1 MTLSSASQNVLR
13 HSPLVR
19 SRICGVAQIDHV
31 VLYSGDSDA
40 TIQFYAEVLGFD
52 VERVNEW
59 RHQKGLTFRIRINQH
74 QFVNVHP
81 AGSDLRP
88 RGQCAIPGGLDL
100 CVLVREPISEVGSRL
115 ERHRV
120 AIGLGPVE
128 RSTASGEPSMSI
140 YVRDP
145 DGNLIEFMS
154 TR

>member
-1 MTLSSASQNVLR
+1 
-13 HSPLVR
+13 
-19 SRICGVAQIDHV
+19 VAQLDHV

-40 TIQFYAEVLGFD
+40 TIRFYAEALGFE
-52 VERVNEW
+52 VEGVDEW
-59 RHQKGLTFRIRINQH
+59 RLQKRPTFRIRINQY

-81 AGSDLRP
+81 AGSDLKP
-88 RGQCAIPGGLDL
+88 RADNATPGGVDF
-100 CVLVREPISEVGSRL
+100 CVLVPEPISEIAARL

-120 AIGLGPVE
+120 AVELGPVE
-128 RSTASGEPSMSI
+128 RSTASGERSMSI